1 MWWSRASATVV
12 IIVALTSLASC
23 GFKPLY
29 GEQGTS
35 VNSKA
40 LSQVRVKPM
49 RDRVGQ
55 LLYTHLTKGL
65 HARGKAR
72 KPLWELAI
80 NLDKRTDRLGI
91 RSDDTATRVNLTLE
105 AKFQLKDLRTRK
117 VAFQGRSV
125 ITISYDILRS
135 RFGTIAAERNVNE
148 RAARALGENIQ
159 TRVAIFLT
167 STDRQR

>member
-12 IIVALTSLASC
+12 IIVALTSLTSC

-29 GEQGTS
+29 GEHGTS
-35 VNSKA
+35 VNNKA

-55 LLYTHLTKGL
+55 ILYTHLTKGF

-72 KPLWELAI
+72 KPLWELSI
-80 NLDKRTDRLGI
+80 ELDKRTDRVGI
-91 RSDDTATRVNLTLE
+91 RKDETATRVNFTLE

-125 ITISYDILRS
+125 ITISYDILQS
-135 RFGTIAAERNVNE
+135 RFGTTAAERNVNE

-167 STDRQR
+167 STDRRR